1 MSQRLRRGLHKHRA
15 GLLALVCAGITVVV
29 ALLAVDVSAWR
40 STVARDDIRFRALP
54 AHRQL
59 WRPPTLLPGDPAS
72 LLIGTGST
80 ISYRHAL
87 QYFWYSRI
95 GSDPEVRQDTPT
107 LRATAQN
114 KLLAQISAAPTAQ
127 ERSAAANLL
136 GVLVVTT
143 PSIGSEAA
151 STAQVLTRAAQYFQQ
166 AIAIDGGN
174 ANAKQN
180 LELVLRLQRPGKGRF
195 GHDARSGY
203 GFGRGRGIS
212 TTGGGY

>member
-1 MSQRLRRGLHKHRA
+1 MKRLRRGLRRHRA
-15 GLLALVCAGITVVV
+15 GLLALLCAGITVVL
-29 ALLAVDVSAWR
+29 ALVAVDASTWR
-40 STVARDDIRFRALP
+40 STVARDDLRFRALP

-59 WRPPTLLPGDPAS
+59 WRPSTLLPGDPAS

-80 ISYRHAL
+80 VSYRHAL

-114 KLLAQISAAPTAQ
+114 KLLDQIASAPTSQ

-151 STAQVLTRAAQYFQQ
+151 STTQVLARAAQYFSQ
-166 AIAIDGGN
+166 AIAMDAGN

-180 LELVLRLQRPGKGRF
+180 LELVLRLQKPGKGRF

-203 GFGRGRGIS
+203 GFGKGRGIS